1 MPQTKATRGQVLSWD
16 EVHGRFTDE
25 ARAMPAADVERQL
38 EAMGYN
44 LDKIGNAIGKLNALP
59 QRPVNTAA
67 SALAVSAPAPA
78 ASASKPQ
85 RRWWHAPLSWAVQA
99 RSAAAGALAVA
110 LVAVLAVPVSQTVIG
125 HWLNPTFPKFQHA
138 ARSASSVEEQ
148 VQQLIQSV
156 KVAVDPLGFARNL
169 HKAGRLLEDADR
181 TSDAVHR
188 YFEAIVLFEDHT
200 DKFKPS
206 PMIATIAHNLARLLT
221 TENRME
227 EAELLL
233 ERALEINLMHFGPD
247 HPIVARDL
255 QSLNA
260 LHRARN
266 LCTKPSQSC
275 TI

>member
-16 EVHGRFTDE
+16 QVHGQFADE
-25 ARAMPAADVERQL
+25 ARAMPITDVERQL
-38 EAMGYN
+38 EAMGYD
-44 LDKIGNAIGKLNALP
+44 LDKVGAAIGKLNALP
-59 QRPVNTAA
+59 QRPGMTAR
-67 SALAVSAPAPA
+67 SALTLSEPAPAP
-78 ASASKPQ
+78 SAPNRL
-85 RRWWHAPLSWAVQA
+85 RRWWSAPLSWAVQA
-99 RSAAAGALAVA
+99 RSATAGALAVA
-110 LVAVLAVPVSQTVIG
+110 LVAVLAVPLSQTVVG
-125 HWLNPTFPKFQHA
+125 RWLSPTFSKFEHA
-138 ARSASSVEEQ
+138 ARPAASVEEE

-169 HKAGRLLEDADR
+169 HKAGRLLEEADR
-181 TSDAVHR
+181 SSDAVRR

-221 TENRME
+221 AENRME

-255 QSLNA
+255 ESLNA

-266 LCTKPSQSC
+266 LCTKPTQAC
-275 TI
+275 AI